1 MFVVALLMKSK
12 KTNRNILF
20 SLKISLYM
28 KKLTLFLFFLSITW
42 RVSSINAVVYDG
54 SGQLSEDKMLAMTL
68 AGIVNRDAPRLYLRN
83 VYETWSYNQT
93 DELWETAY
101 KTTGGVQFTV
111 FTNANAL
118 VQHFKSYIKGAIT
131 YDATLTYGNFSGQSF
146 RWQAEAAAMLCG
158 LTDCIPVSSTNT
170 SIDINKPTQIDV
182 PDYFNGQATIQV
194 SAKLELTSHTW
205 NNASLTLEQRYFAW
219 LDWSLDNLLP
229 RCNTS
234 KFYIRE
240 ITDWA
245 VNQRMFQLNL
255 AGTEDLRF
263 TSLRDE
269 KAAKIER
276 VINYLKTKR
285 PNEIFHAYGWMR
297 PEPLVQWISAYG
309 GSFHETLLS
318 NLSWHHV
325 FPVDA
330 NFSYH
335 RPADQNFSVVPLE
348 NKYYVLFIASE
359 GDAGNWNIG
368 FQGGAWQS
376 STRGQVPV
384 AWGFNLQ
391 MFEEFP
397 FVAQY
402 YYRTATANDGFMAV
416 ATPLGYAYPD
426 VFPTSYLPDA
436 KAKTMA
442 LMDKFNVNSVYAYKH
457 YNGAGSSVY
466 RGITISNN
474 FDFAKLG
481 AFSEQTNAQMTML
494 FDPGL
499 MTQKAYTN
507 YGGLLYNH
515 VNDETFYAD
524 FSNMTT
530 VKDRI
535 VSKLN
540 GKTKPRFLMAG
551 YERMRYDNAALET
564 NDITFPR
571 LKTLMES
578 IKANATIG
586 ADVEFV
592 TPEKYTYLLRKSL
605 GLSTGT
611 NYTETR
617 EQFVKAYQRNKYEM
631 EIIVQVNSPQ
641 QLNINIFDITGKL
654 LYKKNETINSILQV
668 ITIPI
673 YHKGVLV
680 VKVQTEQYNMATKV
694 IMN

>member
-1 MFVVALLMKSK
+1 MIRFLVVY
-12 KTNRNILF
+12 IF
-20 SLKISLYM
+20 IS
-28 KKLTLFLFFLSITW
+28 FAITT
-42 RVSSINAVVYDG
+42 SAINAVVYDG
-54 SGQLSEDKMLAMTL
+54 SGQLAEDKLLAMTL

-93 DELWETAY
+93 DELWENEY
-101 KTTGGVQFTV
+101 KTNGAVQFTV
-111 FTNANAL
+111 ITNTNAL
-118 VQHFKSYIKGAIT
+118 VQYFKSDIKGAIT
-131 YDATLTYGNFSGQSF
+131 YDVTLGYSNFSGQSF
-146 RWQAEAAAMLCG
+146 RWQAEAAAMLGG
-158 LTDCIPVSSTNT
+158 LTDCIPVPSTNT
-170 SIDINKPTQIDV
+170 TIDINKPTTVDL

-194 SAKLELTSHTW
+194 SAKLESTSHTW
-205 NNASLTLEQRYFAW
+205 NNAALTQEQRYFAW
-219 LDWSLDNLLP
+219 LDWALDNLLP
-229 RCNTS
+229 RCHTS

-263 TSLRDE
+263 TSLSDE

-276 VINYLKTKR
+276 VMNYLKTKR
-285 PNEIFHAYGWMR
+285 PNEIFHVYGWMR

-330 NFSYH
+330 NFNYS
-335 RPADQNFSVVPLE
+335 RPADINFSTTALE

-376 STRGQVPV
+376 ATRGQVPL
-384 AWGFNLQ
+384 AWGFSLQ

-397 FVAQY
+397 FVGQY
-402 YYRTATANDGFMAV
+402 YYRTATTNDGFMAV

-436 KAKTMA
+436 KAKTKA

-457 YNGAGSSVY
+457 YNGAGSSQY

-474 FDFAKLG
+474 FNFSNLGSFA
-481 AFSEQTNAQMTML
+481 EQTDAQMTLL
-494 FDPGL
+494 FDPAL
-499 MTQKAYTN
+499 ITQKAYTN

-515 VNDETFYAD
+515 VNDDTFYAD
-524 FSNMTT
+524 FSNLTT

-535 VSKLN
+535 VSKLS

-551 YERMRYDNAALET
+551 YQRFRFDNASLAA
-564 NDITFPR
+564 NDITMPR

-578 IKANATIG
+578 IKADASIG
-586 ADVEFV
+586 ADIEFV

-605 GLSTGT
+605 GLSTNVPIVENNGQKLLVFSDK
-611 NYTETR
+611 NR
-617 EQFVKAYQRNKYEM
+617 NLQINLQFESAQQ
-631 EIIVQVNSPQ
+631 VQIRVVD
-641 QLNINIFDITGKL
+641 LAGKL
-654 LYKKNETINSILQV
+654 IFSENWNMSMANDFKNISIPQ
-668 ITIPI
+668 
-673 YHKGVLV
+673 KGIFILN
-680 VKVQTEQYNMATKV
+680 VKGQDVNLTTKTV
-694 IMN
+694 SR

>member
-1 MFVVALLMKSK
+1 MIK
-12 KTNRNILF
+12 KTLIFSIL
-20 SLKISLYM
+20 
-28 KKLTLFLFFLSITW
+28 LSFASHIIA
-42 RVSSINAVVYDG
+42 INAVVFNG
-54 SGQLSEDKMLAMTL
+54 SGQSSENKLIAMTI

-83 VYETWSYNQT
+83 VYETWSYAET
-93 DELWETAY
+93 DETWENLY
-101 KTTGGVQFTV
+101 KTTGGTNFTV
-111 FTNANAL
+111 ISDINVL
-118 VQHFKSYIKGAIT
+118 VQTFKPYLKGAIT
-131 YDATLTYGNFSGQSF
+131 YDMSLTYSNFTGQSF

-158 LTDCIPVSSTNT
+158 LTDCIPVPSTNT
-170 SIDINKPTQIDV
+170 TIDINKPSAVDL
-182 PDYFNGQATIQV
+182 PDYFNGQTTIQV
-194 SAKLELTSHTW
+194 SAKLESTSHTW
-205 NNASLTLEQRYFAW
+205 NNTALTQEQRYFSW

-263 TSLRDE
+263 TSLTDE

-276 VINYLKTKR
+276 VMNYLKTKR
-285 PNEIFHAYGWMR
+285 PNEIFHVYGWMR

-330 NFSYH
+330 NFNYQ
-335 RPADQNFSVVPLE
+335 RPADQNFTNVQLE

-376 STRGQVPV
+376 ATRGQVPV

-402 YYRTATANDGFMAV
+402 YFRTATANDGFMAV

-426 VFPTSYLPDA
+426 VFPTSYLPDV
-436 KAKTMA
+436 KTKTRA

-457 YNGAGSSVY
+457 YNGAGSSQY
-466 RGITISNN
+466 RGVTISNN

-481 AFSEQTNAQMTML
+481 AFAEQTNTQMTML
-494 FDPGL
+494 YDPGL
-499 MTQKAYTN
+499 ITQKAYNN

-515 VNDETFYAD
+515 VNDDTFYAD
-524 FSNMTT
+524 FSNLTT

-535 VSKLN
+535 VSKLS

-551 YERMRYDNAALET
+551 YERMRYDNATLET
-564 NDITFPR
+564 NDITLPR

-592 TPEKYTYLLRKSL
+592 TPEKFTYLLRKSQ
-605 GLSTGT
+605 GLSTTVPVVENNGQILLVFSDK
-611 NYTETR
+611 NGNLQINLQLENAQ
-617 EQFVKAYQRNKYEM
+617 E
-631 EIIVQVNSPQ
+631 VQ
-641 QLNINIFDITGKL
+641 INIVDLTGKL
-654 LYKKNETINSILQV
+654 IYSQNWKLAMANDFKTISIPQ
-668 ITIPI
+668 
-673 YHKGVLV
+673 KGIFILN
-680 VKVQTEQYNMATKV
+680 VKGQNINLTSKIVNCK
-694 IMN
+694 

>member
-1 MFVVALLMKSK
+1 MIKE
-12 KTNRNILF
+12 
-20 SLKISLYM
+20 
-28 KKLTLFLFFLSITW
+28 TLFFCLFFIFSNQLFAMD
-42 RVSSINAVVYDG
+42 AVVYDG
-54 SGQLSEDKMLAMTL
+54 SGQLAEDKMLAMTL

-111 FTNANAL
+111 ITNTNAL
-118 VQHFKSYIKGAIT
+118 VQYFKSYIKGAIT

-146 RWQAEAAAMLCG
+146 RWQAEAAAMLGG

-170 SIDINKPTQIDV
+170 AIDINKPTTIDL

-194 SAKLELTSHTW
+194 SSKLELASHSW

-219 LDWSLDNLLP
+219 LDWALDNLLP

-263 TSLRDE
+263 TSLTDE

-276 VINYLKTKR
+276 VMNYLKAKR
-285 PNEIFHAYGWMR
+285 PNEIFHVYGWMR

-330 NFSYH
+330 NFNYQ
-335 RPADQNFSVVPLE
+335 RPADINFASVPLE
-348 NKYYVLFIASE
+348 NKYYVLFVSSE

-376 STRGQVPV
+376 TTRGQVPL

-397 FVAQY
+397 FVGQY

-416 ATPLGYAYPD
+416 STPLGYAYPD

-436 KAKTMA
+436 KAKTTA

-474 FDFAKLG
+474 FDFSKLG
-481 AFSEQTNAQMTML
+481 AFAEQTNAQMTML

-515 VNDETFYAD
+515 VNDDTFYAD
-524 FSNMTT
+524 FSNLTT
-530 VKDRI
+530 VRDRI
-535 VSKLN
+535 VSKLS
-540 GKTKPRFLMAG
+540 GKSKPRFLLAG
-551 YERMRYDNAALET
+551 YERFRYDNATLAT
-564 NDITFPR
+564 NDITLPR

-578 IKANATIG
+578 IKADATVG
-586 ADVEFV
+586 ADIEFV
-592 TPEKYTYLLRKSL
+592 TPEKFTYLLRKSL
-605 GLSTGT
+605 GLSTSVPTVDSNDQKLLVFTDT
-611 NYTETR
+611 NH
-617 EQFVKAYQRNKYEM
+617 NL
-631 EIIVQVNSPQ
+631 
-641 QLNINIFDITGKL
+641 QLNLQLESAQSVLIMVYDIAGKMVFNNNWNMTMANDFKTISIPQKGIYILNIKGQNVNLIQKIIN
-654 LYKKNETINSILQV
+654 E
-668 ITIPI
+668 
-673 YHKGVLV
+673 
-680 VKVQTEQYNMATKV
+680 
-694 IMN
+694 

>member
-1 MFVVALLMKSK
+1 MLLSFASQ
-12 KTNRNILF
+12 I
-20 SLKISLYM
+20 IA
-28 KKLTLFLFFLSITW
+28 
-42 RVSSINAVVYDG
+42 INAVVYDG
-54 SGQLSEDKMLAMTL
+54 SGQLAEDKLLAMTL

-93 DELWETAY
+93 DELWENEY
-101 KTTGGVQFTV
+101 KTNGAVQFTV
-111 FTNANAL
+111 ITNTNAL
-118 VQHFKSYIKGAIT
+118 VQYFKSYIKGAIT
-131 YDATLTYGNFSGQSF
+131 YDATLTYSNFSGQSF
-146 RWQAEAAAMLCG
+146 RWQAEAAAMLGG
-158 LTDCIPVSSTNT
+158 LTDCIPVPSTNT
-170 SIDINKPTQIDV
+170 TIDINKPTMVDM
-182 PDYFNGQATIQV
+182 PDYFNGQQTIQV
-194 SAKLELTSHTW
+194 SAKLELSAHTW
-205 NNASLTLEQRYFAW
+205 NNAALTQEQRYFAW
-219 LDWSLDNLLP
+219 LDWALDNLLP

-234 KFYIRE
+234 KFYLRE

-263 TSLRDE
+263 TSLSDE

-276 VINYLKTKR
+276 VMNYLKAKR
-285 PNEIFHAYGWMR
+285 PNEIFHVYGWMR

-318 NLSWHHV
+318 NLSWHHA

-330 NFSYH
+330 NFNYQ
-335 RPADQNFSVVPLE
+335 RPANPDFSNVQLE

-359 GDAGNWNIG
+359 GDAGNWNLG

-376 STRGQVPV
+376 ATRGQVPL

-416 ATPLGYAYPD
+416 STPLGYAYPD
-426 VFPTSYLPDA
+426 VFPSSYLPDA
-436 KAKTMA
+436 KTKTTAM
-442 LMDKFNVNSVYAYKH
+442 MDKFKVKSVYAYKH
-457 YNGAGSSVY
+457 YNGAGSSQY

-481 AFSEQTNAQMTML
+481 AFAEQTNAQMTML

-499 MTQKAYTN
+499 TTQKAYTN

-515 VNDETFYAD
+515 VNDDTFYAD
-524 FSNMTT
+524 FSNLTT

-535 VSKLN
+535 VSKLS

-551 YERMRYDNAALET
+551 YQRLRFDNASLAT
-564 NDITFPR
+564 NDITLPR

-592 TPEKYTYLLRKSL
+592 TPEKYTYLIRKSL
-605 GLSTGT
+605 GLSTAVP
-611 NYTETR
+611 
-617 EQFVKAYQRNKYEM
+617 FVGNNGQKLLVFNDKNNN
-631 EIIVQVNSPQ
+631 I
-641 QLNINIFDITGKL
+641 QLNLQLENAQQVQINIVDLAGKL
-654 LYKKNETINSILQV
+654 IFSENWNMTLANDFRTISLPQKGIFILN
-668 ITIPI
+668 I
-673 YHKGVLV
+673 KGQHVNLTSKIV
-680 VKVQTEQYNMATKV
+680 NR
-694 IMN
+694 

>member
-1 MFVVALLMKSK
+1 MYLK
-12 KTNRNILF
+12 KMLLF
-20 SLKISLYM
+20 SLLVSF
-28 KKLTLFLFFLSITW
+28 TTHLFA
-42 RVSSINAVVYDG
+42 INAVVYDG
-54 SGQLSEDKMLAMTL
+54 SGQLAEDKMLAMTL
-68 AGIVNRDAPRLYLRN
+68 AGIVNRDTPRLYLRN

-93 DELWETAY
+93 DELWENAY

-111 FTNANAL
+111 INNTNAL
-118 VQHFKSYIKGAIT
+118 VQHFKSFIKGAIT

-146 RWQAEAAAMLCG
+146 RWQAEAAAMLGG
-158 LTDCIPVSSTNT
+158 LTDCIPVSYTNT
-170 SIDINKPTQIDV
+170 SIDVNRPAQVDV

-194 SAKLELTSHTW
+194 SAQLEKSTHAW
-205 NNASLTLEQRYFAW
+205 NNTSLTQEQRYFLW
-219 LDWSLDNLLP
+219 LDWALDNLLP
-229 RCNTS
+229 RSNTS
-234 KFYIRE
+234 KFYLRE

-263 TSLRDE
+263 TSLTDE

-276 VINYLKTKR
+276 VMNYLKTKR
-285 PNEIFHAYGWMR
+285 PNEIFHVYGWMR
-297 PEPLVQWISAYG
+297 PEPLVQWVSAYG

-318 NLSWHHV
+318 NLSWHHA
-325 FPVDA
+325 FPVDS
-330 NFSYH
+330 NFIYH
-335 RPADQNFSVVPLE
+335 RPADQNFEAVPLE
-348 NKYYVLFIASE
+348 NKYYVLFIGSE

-376 STRGQVPV
+376 ATRGQVPV

-402 YYRTATANDGFMAV
+402 YFRTATSNDGFLAV
-416 ATPLGYAYPD
+416 STPLGYAYPD

-436 KAKTMA
+436 KVKTMA
-442 LMDKFNVNSVYAYKH
+442 MMDKFNVKSVYAYKH

-474 FDFAKLG
+474 FDFTKLG
-481 AFSEQTNAQMTML
+481 AFSAETNSQLTML

-499 MTQKAYTN
+499 MTQRAYTN

-524 FSNMTT
+524 FSNLTT
-530 VKDRI
+530 ARDRI

-551 YERMRYDNAALET
+551 YERFRYDNAALES
-564 NDITFPR
+564 NDITLPR

-578 IKANATIG
+578 IKSDATIG

-592 TPEKYTYLLRKSL
+592 TPEKFTCLLRKSL
-605 GLSTGT
+605 GLSTGIEDT
-611 NYTETR
+611 SIR
-617 EQFVKAYQRNKYEM
+617 EEFLKAYQRNES
-631 EIIVQVNSPQ
+631 EIEVVLQLSSLQ
-641 QLNINIFDITGKL
+641 QLNLQVFDITGRL
-654 LYKKNETINSILQV
+654 LFETSKSMNNFV
-668 ITIPI
+668 ETITIPVQQ
-673 YHKGVLV
+673 KGLLLI
-680 VKVQTEQYNMATKV
+680 KAGSEQNSLTTKL
-694 IMN
+694 IIK

>member
-1 MFVVALLMKSK
+1 
-12 KTNRNILF
+12 
-20 SLKISLYM
+20 M
-28 KKLTLFLFFLSITW
+28 KKHLVLIFLFLSIKSFALDAY
-42 RVSSINAVVYDG
+42 VFNG
-54 SGQLSEDKMLAMTL
+54 SGQSSENKLIAMAI

-83 VYETWSYNQT
+83 VYETWSYAET
-93 DELWETAY
+93 DETWENLY
-101 KTTGGVQFTV
+101 KTTGGTNFTV
-111 FTNANAL
+111 ISDINIL
-118 VQHFKSYIKGAIT
+118 VQTFKSYLKGAIT
-131 YDATLTYGNFSGQSF
+131 YDASLTYSNFTGQSF
-146 RWQAEAAAMLCG
+146 RWQAEAAAMLGG
-158 LTDCIPVSSTNT
+158 LTDCIPVPSTNT
-170 SIDINKPTQIDV
+170 AIDINKPTNVDL

-194 SAKLELTSHTW
+194 TAKFELTTHTW
-205 NNASLTLEQRYFAW
+205 NNTAQTAEQRYFAW

-234 KFYIRE
+234 KFYLRE

-263 TSLRDE
+263 TSLSDV
-269 KAAKIER
+269 KTAKIER
-276 VINYLKTKR
+276 VMAYLKTKK
-285 PNEIFHAYGWMR
+285 PNEIFHVYGWMR
-297 PEPLVQWISAYG
+297 PEPLVQWLSAYG

-325 FPVDA
+325 FPTNA
-330 NFSYH
+330 NFNYQ
-335 RPADQNFSVVPLE
+335 RPADINYSNTVLE
-348 NKYYVLFIASE
+348 NRYYVLFIASE

-376 STRGQVPV
+376 ATRGQVPM

-436 KAKTMA
+436 KAKTKA

-457 YNGAGSSVY
+457 YNGAGSSQY

-481 AFSEQTNAQMTML
+481 AFAEQTNAQMTML
-494 FDPGL
+494 YDPGL
-499 MTQKAYTN
+499 ITQKAYTN

-515 VNDETFYAD
+515 VNDDTFYAD
-524 FSNMTT
+524 FSNLTA

-535 VSKLN
+535 VSKLS

-551 YERMRYDNAALET
+551 YQRLRFDNASLQT
-564 NDITFPR
+564 NDITLLR

-578 IKANATIG
+578 IKADATIG

-592 TPEKYTYLLRKSL
+592 TTEKYTYLLRKSL
-605 GLSTGT
+605 GMSTSVPTIENNGQKLLVFSDK
-611 NYTETR
+611 NQNIQINLQLEN
-617 EQFVKAYQRNKYEM
+617 A
-631 EIIVQVNSPQ
+631 Q
-641 QLNINIFDITGKL
+641 QLQIRVLDLTGKL
-654 LYKKNETINSILQV
+654 IINENWNMIMANDFKTISIPQKAIFILN
-668 ITIPI
+668 I
-673 YHKGVLV
+673 KGQN
-680 VKVQTEQYNMATKV
+680 VKIVKDK
-694 IMN
+694 

>member
-1 MFVVALLMKSK
+1 MIRFLVVY
-12 KTNRNILF
+12 IF
-20 SLKISLYM
+20 IS
-28 KKLTLFLFFLSITW
+28 FAITT
-42 RVSSINAVVYDG
+42 SAINAVVYDG
-54 SGQLSEDKMLAMTL
+54 SGQLAEDKLLAMTL

-93 DELWETAY
+93 DELWENEY
-101 KTTGGVQFTV
+101 KTNGAVQFTV
-111 FTNANAL
+111 ITNTNAL
-118 VQHFKSYIKGAIT
+118 VQYFKSDIKGAIT
-131 YDATLTYGNFSGQSF
+131 YDVTLGYSNFSGQSF
-146 RWQAEAAAMLCG
+146 RWQAEAAAMLGG
-158 LTDCIPVSSTNT
+158 LTDCIPVPSTNT
-170 SIDINKPTQIDV
+170 TIDINKPTTVDL

-194 SAKLELTSHTW
+194 SAKLESTSHTW
-205 NNASLTLEQRYFAW
+205 NNAALTQEQRYFAW
-219 LDWSLDNLLP
+219 LDWALDNLLP
-229 RCNTS
+229 RCHTS

-263 TSLRDE
+263 TSLSDE

-276 VINYLKTKR
+276 VMNYLKTKR
-285 PNEIFHAYGWMR
+285 PNEIFHVYGWMR

-330 NFSYH
+330 NFNYQ
-335 RPADQNFSVVPLE
+335 RPANPDFTNLQLE

-376 STRGQVPV
+376 TTRGQVPV
-384 AWGFNLQ
+384 AWGVNLQ

-402 YYRTATANDGFMAV
+402 YYRTATAIDGFMAV
-416 ATPLGYAYPD
+416 STPLGYAYPD
-426 VFPTSYLPDA
+426 VFPTAYLPDA
-436 KAKTMA
+436 KTKTSL
-442 LMDKFNVNSVYAYKH
+442 LMNKFKVKSVYAYKH
-457 YNGAGSSVY
+457 YNGAGSSQY
-466 RGITISNN
+466 RGVTISNN

-481 AFSEQTNAQMTML
+481 AFAEQTNAQMTML
-494 FDPGL
+494 FDPAL
-499 MTQKAYTN
+499 TTQRAYTN

-515 VNDETFYAD
+515 VNDDTFYAD
-524 FSNMTT
+524 FSNLTT

-535 VSKLN
+535 VSKLS

-551 YERMRYDNAALET
+551 YERFRYDNAALET
-564 NDITFPR
+564 NDITLPR

-578 IKANATIG
+578 IKANAVIG

-605 GLSTGT
+605 GLSTAVPVVENNGQKLLVFSDK
-611 NYTETR
+611 NQNIQINLQLENA
-617 EQFVKAYQRNKYEM
+617 QQ
-631 EIIVQVNSPQ
+631 VQ
-641 QLNINIFDITGKL
+641 INVVDLAGKL
-654 LYKKNETINSILQV
+654 IFSENWNMSLVNDFKTISLPQKGIFILNV
-668 ITIPI
+668 
-673 YHKGVLV
+673 KGQNVNL
-680 VKVQTEQYNMATKV
+680 TTKMV
-694 IMN
+694 SR

>member
-1 MFVVALLMKSK
+1 MK
-12 KTNRNILF
+12 RIIF
-20 SLKISLYM
+20 SLL
-28 KKLTLFLFFLSITW
+28 LLSVVLNTKA
-42 RVSSINAVVYDG
+42 INAVIYDG
-54 SGQLSEDKMLAMTL
+54 SGQLAEDKLIAMTI

-93 DELWETAY
+93 DELWEAAY
-101 KTTGGVQFTV
+101 KTYGGVQYTV
-111 FTNANAL
+111 ITNINVL
-118 VQHFKSYIKGAIT
+118 VQYFKSYINGAIT
-131 YDATLTYGNFSGQSF
+131 YDASLTYSNFTGQSF
-146 RWQAEAAAMLCG
+146 RWQAEAAAMLGG
-158 LTDCIPVSSTNT
+158 LTDCIPVPSTNT
-170 SIDINKPTQIDV
+170 TIDINKPTSIDL
-182 PDYFNGQATIQV
+182 PDFFNGQATIQV
-194 SAKLELTSHTW
+194 SAKLELSKHSW
-205 NNASLTLEQRYFAW
+205 NNAALTAEQRYFAW

-263 TSLRDE
+263 TSLSDE

-276 VINYLKTKR
+276 VMNYLKSKR
-285 PNEIFHAYGWMR
+285 PNEIFHVYGWMR

-318 NLSWHHV
+318 NLSWHHI

-330 NFSYH
+330 NFSYQ
-335 RPADQNFSVVPLE
+335 RPSDIKFTSVPLE
-348 NKYYVLFIASE
+348 NKYYVLFISSE
-359 GDAGNWNIG
+359 GDAGNWNLG

-376 STRGQVPV
+376 TTRGQVPL

-397 FVAQY
+397 FVGQY
-402 YYRTATANDGFMAV
+402 YFRTATANDGFMAV
-416 ATPLGYAYPD
+416 STPLGYAYPD

-436 KAKTMA
+436 KAKTTA

-481 AFSEQTNAQMTML
+481 AFAEQTNAQMIML

-515 VNDETFYAD
+515 VNDETFYSD
-524 FSNMTT
+524 FSNLTT
-530 VKDRI
+530 VRDRI
-535 VSKLN
+535 VSKLS

-551 YERMRYDNAALET
+551 YERFRYDNAALET
-564 NDITFPR
+564 NDITLPR

-586 ADVEFV
+586 VDVEFV

-605 GLSTGT
+605 GLSTNVPT
-611 NYTETR
+611 VENI
-617 EQFVKAYQRNKYEM
+617 EQKLLVFND
-631 EIIVQVNSPQ
+631 INDNLQVNLQLENAQ
-641 QLNINIFDITGKL
+641 QVKISVVDITGKMI
-654 LYKKNETINSILQV
+654 YQSAWNMIMANDFKTISIPQKG
-668 ITIPI
+668 I
-673 YHKGVLV
+673 YILNVKGQNVNLTS
-680 VKVQTEQYNMATKV
+680 KMLND
-694 IMN
+694 

>member
-1 MFVVALLMKSK
+1 MIKKSLICSILLSFASH
-12 KTNRNILF
+12 I
-20 SLKISLYM
+20 IA
-28 KKLTLFLFFLSITW
+28 
-42 RVSSINAVVYDG
+42 INAVVFNG
-54 SGQLSEDKMLAMTL
+54 SGQSAENKLIAMTI

-83 VYETWSYNQT
+83 VYETWSYAET
-93 DELWETAY
+93 DETWENLY
-101 KTTGGVQFTV
+101 KTTGGTNFTV
-111 FTNANAL
+111 ISDINVL
-118 VQHFKSYIKGAIT
+118 VQTFKPYLKGAIT
-131 YDATLTYGNFSGQSF
+131 YDMSLTYSNFTGQSF
-146 RWQAEAAAMLCG
+146 RWQAEAAAMLGG
-158 LTDCIPVSSTNT
+158 LTDCIPLPSTNT
-170 SIDINKPTQIDV
+170 TIDINKPTSIDL
-182 PDYFNGQATIQV
+182 PDFFNGQATIQV

-205 NNASLTLEQRYFAW
+205 NNSALTAEQRYFAW

-229 RCNTS
+229 RCNIS
-234 KFYIRE
+234 KFYLRE

-263 TSLRDE
+263 TSLSDE

-276 VINYLKTKR
+276 VMNYLKTKR
-285 PNEIFHAYGWMR
+285 PNEIYHVYGWMR

-330 NFSYH
+330 NFNYS
-335 RPADQNFSVVPLE
+335 RPADINFSTTALE

-376 STRGQVPV
+376 ATRGQVPL
-384 AWGFNLQ
+384 AWGFSLQ

-397 FVAQY
+397 FVGQY
-402 YYRTATANDGFMAV
+402 YYRTATTNDGFMAV

-436 KAKTMA
+436 KAKTKA

-457 YNGAGSSVY
+457 YNGAGSSQY

-474 FDFAKLG
+474 FNFSNLGSFA
-481 AFSEQTNAQMTML
+481 EQTDAQMTLL
-494 FDPGL
+494 FDPAL
-499 MTQKAYTN
+499 ITQKAYTN

-515 VNDETFYAD
+515 VNDDTFYAD
-524 FSNMTT
+524 FSNLTT
-530 VKDRI
+530 VKNRI
-535 VSKLN
+535 VSKLS

-551 YERMRYDNAALET
+551 YQRFRFDNASLAA
-564 NDITFPR
+564 NDITMPR

-578 IKANATIG
+578 IKADASIG

-605 GLSTGT
+605 GLSTNVPIVENNGQKLLVFSDK
-611 NYTETR
+611 N
-617 EQFVKAYQRNKYEM
+617 RNLQINLQLESAQQ
-631 EIIVQVNSPQ
+631 VQ
-641 QLNINIFDITGKL
+641 INVVDLTGKL
-654 LYKKNETINSILQV
+654 IFSENW
-668 ITIPI
+668 
-673 YHKGVLV
+673 
-680 VKVQTEQYNMATKV
+680 NMAMANDFKTISIPQKGIFILNIKGQNVNLTTKTV
-694 IMN
+694 SR

>member
-1 MFVVALLMKSK
+1 MIRLLVVY
-12 KTNRNILF
+12 IF
-20 SLKISLYM
+20 IS
-28 KKLTLFLFFLSITW
+28 FAITT
-42 RVSSINAVVYDG
+42 SAINAVVYDG
-54 SGQLSEDKMLAMTL
+54 SGQLAEDKLLAMTL

-93 DELWETAY
+93 DELWENEY
-101 KTTGGVQFTV
+101 KTNGAVQFTV
-111 FTNANAL
+111 ITNTNAL
-118 VQHFKSYIKGAIT
+118 VQYFKSYIKGAIT
-131 YDATLTYGNFSGQSF
+131 YDVTLGYSNFSGQSF
-146 RWQAEAAAMLCG
+146 RWQAEAAAMLGG
-158 LTDCIPVSSTNT
+158 LTDCIPVPSTNT
-170 SIDINKPTQIDV
+170 TIDINKPTTVDL
-182 PDYFNGQATIQV
+182 PDYFNGQATIRV
-194 SAKLELTSHTW
+194 SAKLELSTHTW
-205 NNASLTLEQRYFAW
+205 NNATLTQEQRYFAW
-219 LDWSLDNLLP
+219 LDWALDNLLP

-263 TSLRDE
+263 TSLSDE

-276 VINYLKTKR
+276 VMNYLKAKR
-285 PNEIFHAYGWMR
+285 SNEIFHVYGWMR

-318 NLSWHHV
+318 NLSWHHA
-325 FPVDA
+325 FPVNQ
-330 NFSYH
+330 NFNYQ
-335 RPADQNFSVVPLE
+335 RPANPDFSNVQLE

-376 STRGQVPV
+376 TTRGQVPL

-391 MFEEFP
+391 IFEEFP

-402 YYRTATANDGFMAV
+402 YYRTATANDGFIAV
-416 ATPLGYAYPD
+416 STPLGYAYPD
-426 VFPTSYLPDA
+426 VFPTTYLPDA

-457 YNGAGSSVY
+457 YNGAGSSQY

-481 AFSEQTNAQMTML
+481 AFAEQTNTQMTML

-515 VNDETFYAD
+515 VNDDTFYAD
-524 FSNMTT
+524 FSNLTT
-530 VKDRI
+530 VKDLI
-535 VSKLN
+535 VGKLS

-551 YERMRYDNAALET
+551 YERFRYDNAALET
-564 NDITFPR
+564 NDITLPR

-578 IKANATIG
+578 IKANAVIG

-605 GLSTGT
+605 GLSTAVPVIENNGQKLLVF
-611 NYTETR
+611 ND
-617 EQFVKAYQRNKYEM
+617 KNNN
-631 EIIVQVNSPQ
+631 I
-641 QLNINIFDITGKL
+641 QLNLQLENTQQVQINIVDLAGKIIYAENWNMTL
-654 LYKKNETINSILQV
+654 ANDFRTISLPQKGIFILN
-668 ITIPI
+668 I
-673 YHKGVLV
+673 KGQNVHLTSKIV
-680 VKVQTEQYNMATKV
+680 NR
-694 IMN
+694 

>member
-1 MFVVALLMKSK
+1 MIRFLVVY
-12 KTNRNILF
+12 IF
-20 SLKISLYM
+20 ISF
-28 KKLTLFLFFLSITW
+28 TIT
-42 RVSSINAVVYDG
+42 SNAINAVVYDG
-54 SGQLSEDKMLAMTL
+54 SGQLAEDKLLAMTL

-93 DELWETAY
+93 DELWENEY
-101 KTTGGVQFTV
+101 KTNGAVQFTII
-111 FTNANAL
+111 TNTNAL
-118 VQHFKSYIKGAIT
+118 VQYFKSYIKGAIT
-131 YDATLTYGNFSGQSF
+131 YDAALTNSNFSGQSF
-146 RWQAEAAAMLCG
+146 RWQAEAAAMLGG
-158 LTDCIPVSSTNT
+158 LTDCIPVPYTNT
-170 SIDINKPTQIDV
+170 SIDINKPTTVDL
-182 PDYFNGQATIQV
+182 PDYFNGQSTIQV
-194 SAKLELTSHTW
+194 SAKLELSSHTW
-205 NNASLTLEQRYFAW
+205 NNTALTAELRYFAW

-263 TSLRDE
+263 TSLSDE

-276 VINYLKTKR
+276 VMNYLKSKS
-285 PNEIFHAYGWMR
+285 PNEIFHVYGWMR

-325 FPVDA
+325 FPVNA
-330 NFSYH
+330 NFNYQ
-335 RPADQNFSVVPLE
+335 RPADHNFSNVQLE

-376 STRGQVPV
+376 ITRGQVPV

-402 YYRTATANDGFMAV
+402 YYRTATSNDGFMAV
-416 ATPLGYAYPD
+416 STPLGYAYPD

-436 KAKTMA
+436 KAKTAA

-481 AFSEQTNAQMTML
+481 AFAEQTNAQMTML

-515 VNDETFYAD
+515 VNDDTFYAD
-524 FSNMTT
+524 FSNLTT

-535 VSKLN
+535 VSKLS

-551 YERMRYDNAALET
+551 YERFRYDNASLAT
-564 NDITFPR
+564 NDITLPR
-571 LKTLMES
+571 LKTLMEN

-611 NYTETR
+611 TEIVTR
-617 EQFVKAYQRNKYEM
+617 EQFMKAYQSNKHEM
-631 EIIVQVNSPQ
+631 EVVVQVASPQ
-641 QLNINIFDITGKL
+641 QLQINIFDITGKL
-654 LYKKNETINSILQV
+654 LYKKNETMNNIWEV
-668 ITIPI
+668 IKIPI
-673 YHKGVLV
+673 FHKGILV
-680 VKVQTEQYNMATKV
+680 VKIQSEQYNMATKV

>member
-1 MFVVALLMKSK
+1 
-12 KTNRNILF
+12 
-20 SLKISLYM
+20 M
-28 KKLTLFLFFLSITW
+28 KKYLVLIFLFLSIKSFALDAY
-42 RVSSINAVVYDG
+42 VFNG
-54 SGQLSEDKMLAMTL
+54 SGQSSENKLIAMTI

-83 VYETWSYNQT
+83 VYETWSYAET
-93 DELWETAY
+93 DETWENLY
-101 KTTGGVQFTV
+101 KTTGGTNFTV
-111 FTNANAL
+111 ISDINIL
-118 VQHFKSYIKGAIT
+118 VQTFKTYLKGAIT
-131 YDATLTYGNFSGQSF
+131 YDTSLNYSNFTGQSF
-146 RWQAEAAAMLCG
+146 RWQAEAAAMLGG
-158 LTDCIPVSSTNT
+158 LTDCIPVPSTNT
-170 SIDINKPTQIDV
+170 TIDINKPTLIDV
-182 PDYFNGQATIQV
+182 PDYFNGQATTQV
-194 SAKLELTSHTW
+194 SAKLELSTHSW
-205 NNASLTLEQRYFAW
+205 NNAALTQEQRYFAW

-234 KFYIRE
+234 KFYLRE

-245 VNQRMFQLNL
+245 VNQRMFQMNL

-263 TSLRDE
+263 TSLSDE

-276 VINYLKTKR
+276 VINYLKAKK
-285 PNEIFHAYGWMR
+285 PNMIFHVYGWMR

-330 NFSYH
+330 NFNYQ
-335 RPADQNFSVVPLE
+335 RQADISFASVPLE

-376 STRGQVPV
+376 TTRGQVPA
-384 AWGFNLQ
+384 AWGFSLQ

-436 KAKTMA
+436 KVKTMA

-457 YNGAGSSVY
+457 YNGAGSSQY

-481 AFSEQTNAQMTML
+481 AFAEQTNAQMTML
-494 FDPGL
+494 YDPGL
-499 MTQKAYTN
+499 ITQKAYNN

-515 VNDETFYAD
+515 VNDDTFYAD
-524 FSNMTT
+524 FSNLTT

-535 VSKLN
+535 VSKLS

-551 YERMRYDNAALET
+551 YQRFRFDNASLQT
-564 NDITFPR
+564 NDITLPR
-571 LKTLMES
+571 LKTLIES
-578 IKANATIG
+578 IKGDATIG

-592 TPEKYTYLLRKSL
+592 TPEKFSYLLRKSQ
-605 GLSTGT
+605 GLSTSVPTVENNGQKLLVFYDK
-611 NYTETR
+611 N
-617 EQFVKAYQRNKYEM
+617 NHL
-631 EIIVQVNSPQ
+631 
-641 QLNINIFDITGKL
+641 QLNLQLENAQQVQIKLVDLTGKL
-654 LYKKNETINSILQV
+654 IFNENWNMSMANDFKTISFPQNGIFILNV
-668 ITIPI
+668 
-673 YHKGVLV
+673 KGQNINLTSKIVNC
-680 VKVQTEQYNMATKV
+680 K
-694 IMN
+694 

>member
-1 MFVVALLMKSK
+1 ML
-12 KTNRNILF
+12 I
-20 SLKISLYM
+20 
-28 KKLTLFLFFLSITW
+28 FLFLSIKSFALDAY
-42 RVSSINAVVYDG
+42 VFNG
-54 SGQLSEDKMLAMTL
+54 SGQSSENKLIAMTI

-83 VYETWSYNQT
+83 VYETWSYAET
-93 DELWETAY
+93 DETWENLY
-101 KTTGGVQFTV
+101 KTTGGTNFTV
-111 FTNANAL
+111 ISDINIL
-118 VQHFKSYIKGAIT
+118 VQTFKTYLKGAIT
-131 YDATLTYGNFSGQSF
+131 YDTSLNYSNFTGQSF
-146 RWQAEAAAMLCG
+146 RWQAEAAAMLGG
-158 LTDCIPVSSTNT
+158 LTDCIPVPSTNT
-170 SIDINKPTQIDV
+170 TIDINKPTLIDV
-182 PDYFNGQATIQV
+182 PDYFNGQTTIQV
-194 SAKLELTSHTW
+194 SAKLELSTHSW
-205 NNASLTLEQRYFAW
+205 NNAALTQEQRYFAW

-263 TSLRDE
+263 TSLSDE

-276 VINYLKTKR
+276 VINYLKAKK
-285 PNEIFHAYGWMR
+285 PNMIFHVYGWMR

-325 FPVDA
+325 FPVDG
-330 NFSYH
+330 NFNYQ
-335 RPADQNFSVVPLE
+335 RQADISFASVPLE

-376 STRGQVPV
+376 TTRGQVPV
-384 AWGFNLQ
+384 AWGFSLQ

-436 KAKTMA
+436 KVKTMA

-457 YNGAGSSVY
+457 YNGAGSSQY
-466 RGITISNN
+466 RGVTISNN

-481 AFSEQTNAQMTML
+481 AFAEQTNAQMTML
-494 FDPGL
+494 YDPGL
-499 MTQKAYTN
+499 ITQKAYNN

-515 VNDETFYAD
+515 VNDDTFYAD
-524 FSNMTT
+524 FSNLTT

-535 VSKLN
+535 VSKLS

-551 YERMRYDNAALET
+551 YQRFRFDNASLQT
-564 NDITFPR
+564 NDITLPR
-571 LKTLMES
+571 LKTLIES
-578 IKANATIG
+578 IKGDATIG

-605 GLSTGT
+605 GLSTAVPVVENNGQKLLVF
-611 NYTETR
+611 ND
-617 EQFVKAYQRNKYEM
+617 KNRNLQINLQLENAQQ
-631 EIIVQVNSPQ
+631 VQ
-641 QLNINIFDITGKL
+641 INLVDLTGKL
-654 LYKKNETINSILQV
+654 IFNENWNMSMANDFKTISFPQNGIFILNV
-668 ITIPI
+668 
-673 YHKGVLV
+673 KGQNINLTSKIVNC
-680 VKVQTEQYNMATKV
+680 K
-694 IMN
+694 

>member
-1 MFVVALLMKSK
+1 MIRLLVVY
-12 KTNRNILF
+12 IF
-20 SLKISLYM
+20 IS
-28 KKLTLFLFFLSITW
+28 FAITT
-42 RVSSINAVVYDG
+42 SAINAVVYDG
-54 SGQLSEDKMLAMTL
+54 SGQLAEDKLLAMTL

-93 DELWETAY
+93 DELWENEY
-101 KTTGGVQFTV
+101 KTNGAVQFTV
-111 FTNANAL
+111 ITNTNAL
-118 VQHFKSYIKGAIT
+118 VQYFKSYIKGAIT

-146 RWQAEAAAMLCG
+146 RWQAEAAAMLGG
-158 LTDCIPVSSTNT
+158 LTDCIPVPSTNT
-170 SIDINKPTQIDV
+170 TIDINKPTTVDL
-182 PDYFNGQATIQV
+182 PDYFNGQQTIQV
-194 SAKLELTSHTW
+194 SAKLELSTHTW
-205 NNASLTLEQRYFAW
+205 NNAALTQEQRYFAW
-219 LDWSLDNLLP
+219 LDWALDNLLP

-263 TSLRDE
+263 TSLSDE

-276 VINYLKTKR
+276 VMNYLKAKK
-285 PNEIFHAYGWMR
+285 PNEIFHVYGWMR

-318 NLSWHHV
+318 NLSWHHA

-330 NFSYH
+330 NFNYQ
-335 RPADQNFSVVPLE
+335 RPADQNFTNIQLE
-348 NKYYVLFIASE
+348 NKYYILFIASE
-359 GDAGNWNIG
+359 GDAGNWNLG

-376 STRGQVPV
+376 ATRGQVPL

-416 ATPLGYAYPD
+416 STPLGYAYPD
-426 VFPTSYLPDA
+426 VFPTTYLPDA

-442 LMDKFNVNSVYAYKH
+442 LMDKFKVKSVYAYKH
-457 YNGAGSSVY
+457 YNGAGSSQY

-474 FDFAKLG
+474 FDFTKLG
-481 AFSEQTNAQMTML
+481 AFAEQTNAQMTML

-515 VNDETFYAD
+515 VNDDTFYAD
-524 FSNMTT
+524 FSNLTT
-530 VKDRI
+530 VRDRI
-535 VSKLN
+535 VSKLS

-551 YERMRYDNAALET
+551 YERFRYDNAALET
-564 NDITFPR
+564 NDITLPR

-605 GLSTGT
+605 GLSTAVPVVENNGQKLLVFSDK
-611 NYTETR
+611 N
-617 EQFVKAYQRNKYEM
+617 NN
-631 EIIVQVNSPQ
+631 I
-641 QLNINIFDITGKL
+641 QLN
-654 LYKKNETINSILQV
+654 LQ
-668 ITIPI
+668 
-673 YHKGVLV
+673 LENAQ
-680 VKVQTEQYNMATKV
+680 KVQINVVDLVGKIIYAENWNMALANDFRTISLPQKGIFILNIKGQNV
-694 IMN
+694 NLTSKIVNR

>member
-1 MFVVALLMKSK
+1 
-12 KTNRNILF
+12 
-20 SLKISLYM
+20 
-28 KKLTLFLFFLSITW
+28 
-42 RVSSINAVVYDG
+42 VVYDG
-54 SGQLSEDKMLAMTL
+54 SGQLAEDKMLAMTL
-68 AGIVNRDAPRLYLRN
+68 AGIVNRDVPRLYLRN

-93 DELWETAY
+93 DELWEAAY

-111 FTNANAL
+111 ITNTNAL
-118 VQHFKSYIKGAIT
+118 VQYFKSYIKGAIT
-131 YDATLTYGNFSGQSF
+131 YDATLSYGNFSGQSF
-146 RWQAEAAAMLCG
+146 RWQAEAAAMLGG
-158 LTDCIPVSSTNT
+158 LTDCIPVPSTNT
-170 SIDINKPTQIDV
+170 SIDINKPSTVDL
-182 PDYFNGQATIQV
+182 PDYFNGQTTIQIT
-194 SAKLELTSHTW
+194 AKLESTSHNWNNTNLTS
-205 NNASLTLEQRYFAW
+205 EQRYFAW

-263 TSLRDE
+263 TSLTDE

-276 VINYLKTKR
+276 VMNYMKAKR

-330 NFSYH
+330 NFNYL
-335 RPADQNFSVVPLE
+335 RPADQNFTNVQLE

-376 STRGQVPV
+376 TTRGQVPV

-391 MFEEFP
+391 MLEEFP
-397 FVAQY
+397 FVAQH

-416 ATPLGYAYPD
+416 STPLGYAYPD

-436 KAKTMA
+436 KAKTIAM
-442 LMDKFNVNSVYAYKH
+442 MDKFNVNSVYAYKH

-481 AFSEQTNAQMTML
+481 AFAEQTNAQMTML

-515 VNDETFYAD
+515 VNDDTFYAD
-524 FSNMTT
+524 FSNLTT

-535 VSKLN
+535 VSKLS
-540 GKTKPRFLMAG
+540 GKSKPRFLMAG
-551 YERMRYDNAALET
+551 YERFRYDNAALET
-564 NDITFPR
+564 NDITLPR

-578 IKANATIG
+578 IKANIAIG

-592 TPEKYTYLLRKSL
+592 TPEKYSYLLRKSL

-611 NYTETR
+611 TYLESH
-617 EQFVKAYQRNKYEM
+617 EQFLKAYQRAENEM
-631 EIIVQVNSPQ
+631 EIVVQTSSPQ
-641 QLNINIFDITGKL
+641 NLNVKVFDITGKL
-654 LYKKNETINSILQV
+654 IYHKIETMNIALETYS
-668 ITIPI
+668 IPI
-673 YHKGVLV
+673 YYKGIMV
-680 VKVQTEQYNMATKV
+680 VKVQSEQYNMATKL